1 MFKAFLASFLGAINN
16 SLMRVSAIELVSQA
30 FDAVCEFW
38 TIYMMERQY
47 GCQRLD
53 NDKRILSAI
62 KGRKKI

>member
-47 GCQRLD
+47 GC
-53 NDKRILSAI
+53 
-62 KGRKKI
+62 